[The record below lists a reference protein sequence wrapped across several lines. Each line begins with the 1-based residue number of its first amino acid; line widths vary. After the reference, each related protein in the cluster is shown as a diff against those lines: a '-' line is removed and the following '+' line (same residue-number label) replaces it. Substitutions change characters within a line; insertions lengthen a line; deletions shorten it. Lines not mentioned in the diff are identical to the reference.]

1 MSPESKSAAANL
13 QSVLRDAE
21 AKMQKALEAVTREFG
36 MIRTGRATP
45 ALVEGIRV
53 EYYGAPTPLKQLAS
67 INTPDPK
74 LLIIQPWDLKAL
86 PEIEKAL
93 QKTDLGVAPY
103 NDGKVIRLAI
113 PPLSTE
119 RRQELTKLAHKQAE
133 DGRIAIRNVRHSSRE
148 AIEKLFKD
156 KAVTEDEKFKGMDDL
171 QKLTDRYH
179 AKVDELLAVKEADL
193 KVV

>member
-1 MSPESKSAAANL
+1 MSPESKPVAANL
-13 QSVLRDAE
+13 PTVLKDAE
-21 AKMQKALEAVTREFG
+21 AKMTKALEAVTREFS
-36 MIRTGRATP
+36 MIRTGRAAP

-53 EYYGAPTPLKQLAS
+53 EYYGAPTPLKQLAA

-93 QKTDLGVAPY
+93 QKADLGISPY
-103 NDGKVIRLAI
+103 NDGKVIRLSI

-119 RRQELTKLAHKQAE
+119 RRNELTKVAHKQAE
-133 DGRIAIRNVRHSSRE
+133 EGRIAVRNIRHGSRE
-148 AIEKLFKD
+148 GIEKLLKD
-156 KAVTEDEKFKGMDDL
+156 KAITEDDKFKGMDDL

-179 AKVDELLAVKEADL
+179 AKVDELLSAKEADL
-193 KVV
+193 KAV